1 MRDKS
6 ISINTLIVICGLIS
20 CLLEMGIYYFTGSG
34 WAMVAIGAVLSLGMS
49 KLFLDM
55 SLSHDALFYLALL
68 TTLVQFVFTAVIFLL
83 PENSYIHF
91 SSLLGVNTFVNW
103 LVPVAYSIVYHMFDR
118 GPRMHD
124 FHEAFTKS
132 SVLCMVLYGMIL
144 LERLFIQPMEAP
156 YESLAFG
163 ANDFVPMMEWA
174 TRLEE
179 TLRAQASIAPIL
191 KYALAL
197 IIMGAPAGFYLRLL
211 LREIHV
217 VARSILVLA
226 LPLLLFGCR
235 QLAGRGII
243 DVDMCFLF
251 LVGSLFGILLYHV
264 IVLLFDVVANRKF
277 MDARSKNSSKG
288 LQF

>member
-34 WAMVAIGAVLSLGMS
+34 WAMVAIAVVLSLGMS

-55 SLSHDALFYLALL
+55 SLSHDTLFYLALL
-68 TTLVQFVFTAVIFLL
+68 TTLVQFMFTVVIFVL

-103 LVPVAYSIVYHMFDR
+103 LVPVAYSMIYHMFDR

-132 SVLCMVLYGMIL
+132 SVLCIALYGIL
-144 LERLFIQPMEAP
+144 LLEWLFIQPMKAP
-156 YESLAFG
+156 YESLPFG

-179 TLRAQASIAPIL
+179 TLRAHASIAPML

-197 IIMGAPAGFYLRLL
+197 MIMGVPAGFYLRLV

-217 VARSILVLA
+217 VARSILVLV

-235 QLAGRGII
+235 ELASRGIMDI
-243 DVDMCFLF
+243 DVCFLF
-251 LVGSLFGILLYHV
+251 LVGSLFGILLYHI

-277 MDARSKNSSKG
+277 MDVRSRNSGGG
-288 LQF
+288 LRF